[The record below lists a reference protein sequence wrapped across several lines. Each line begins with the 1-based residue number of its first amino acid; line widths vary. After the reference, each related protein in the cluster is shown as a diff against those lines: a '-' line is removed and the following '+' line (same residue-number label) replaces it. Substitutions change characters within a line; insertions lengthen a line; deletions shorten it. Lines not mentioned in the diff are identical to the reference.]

1 MAVTHPSLRSN
12 DLRRDIS
19 QRNIARVA
27 EAERDISYG
36 SVPSVVYQEADG
48 THGNFHPASYR
59 AICANPDWHRRLQ
72 KAYTGSRWITRA
84 WERKRRELECANSSD
99 ALLMNIFCY
108 PRVLVR
114 PALCN
119 LLGVETNLSPE
130 FGFRPRVPF
139 NDGKL
144 DRTEVDMR
152 LGDILFEA
160 KLTETGFQTAPLRLL
175 SRYRELN
182 EVFDIA
188 ELPIHADKVRS
199 YQLIRGVLAAH
210 AADASF
216 VLLCDS
222 RRTDLIEQ
230 WFAILCAVRS
240 YSFRSRLRLLTWQDL
255 AATLPRALRDFL
267 AAKYGIAS

>member
-1 MAVTHPSLRSN
+1 MAVSHPSLRSG

-19 QRNIARVA
+19 LRNIARTA
-27 EAERDISYG
+27 SSEYEISYG
-36 SVPSVVYQEADG
+36 SVPSVVYQEGDG

-72 KAYTGSRWITRA
+72 KAYTGSRWISRA
-84 WERKRRELECANSSD
+84 WERKRRELECASSSD

-108 PRVLVR
+108 PKVLGR
-114 PALCN
+114 PMLCN
-119 LLGVETNLSPE
+119 LLGADSNLAPE
-130 FGFRPRVPF
+130 FGFRPGVPF
-139 NDGKL
+139 SNGRF

-175 SRYRELN
+175 NRYRDLP
-182 EVFDIA
+182 EVFDTG

-199 YQLIRGVLAAH
+199 YQLVRGVLAAY

-216 VLLCDS
+216 VLLCD
-222 RRTDLIEQ
+222 RRRADLIEQ
-230 WFAILCAVRS
+230 WFSILRAIRS
-240 YSFRSRLRLLTWQDL
+240 YSFRSKLKLVTWQEI
-255 AATLPRALRDFL
+255 AVTLPRGLRDFL
-267 AAKYGIAS
+267 GTKYGILA